1 MTRASSAES
10 AQTFAVMMVVL
21 VVVVVRRCD
30 PRSDERKS
38 GESNFLARNYHVI
51 FLNA

>member
-10 AQTFAVMMVVL
+10 AQMFAMMMVVL
-21 VVVVVRRCD
+21 VRRCD

-38 GESNFLARNYHVI
+38 GETNFLARNYHVI